1 MEKKIYSLEEEI
13 LRLEGKLAENRKFP
27 ITITVESQ
35 KMGKKIYK
43 TNVFLLTAVSKTCT
57 FTYRVAEKCN
67 GLDYIKCVIQQINSI
82 DEILEDAKSHVKFLV
97 LSMLKDILNK
107 YKD

>member
-1 MEKKIYSLEEEI
+1 MAKIYSLEEEI

-35 KMGKKIYK
+35 KMGKKVYK
-43 TNVFLLTAVSKTCT
+43 TNAFLLTAVNKKGA
-57 FTYRVAEKCN
+57 FTHRVAEECK
-67 GLDYIKCVIQQINSI
+67 GFDYIKCVVQHVDSI
-82 DEILEDAKSHVKFLV
+82 DEILKDAESPVKFMV

-107 YKD
+107 YKN

>member
-1 MEKKIYSLEEEI
+1 MKKIYSLEEEI

-43 TNVFLLTAVSKTCT
+43 TNAFLLTAVSKTGT
-57 FTYRVAEKCN
+57 FTHRVAEKCN
-67 GLDYIKCVIQQINSI
+67 GVDYIKCVIQQINSI
-82 DEILEDAKSHVKFLV
+82 DEILKDAEPPVKFLV

-107 YKD
+107 YKY